1 MDETLPNY
9 LKYLNN
15 DSWWLPMSYSLTST
29 SSPAIIEW
37 KVRLWIQGQLGAF
50 ETYQYIY
57 KERERDSW
65 WLAATLYTII
75 VLL

>member
-1 MDETLPNY
+1 
-9 LKYLNN
+9 
-15 DSWWLPMSYSLTST
+15 MSYSLTST